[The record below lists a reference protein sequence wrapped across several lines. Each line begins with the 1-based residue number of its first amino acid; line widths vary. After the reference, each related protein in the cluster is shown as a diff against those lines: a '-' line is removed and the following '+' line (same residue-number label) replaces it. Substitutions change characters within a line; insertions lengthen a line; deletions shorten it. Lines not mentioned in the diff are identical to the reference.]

1 MAALEDPSEL
11 DGLRAYQAEV
21 VAHRSLA
28 PPRLPTPPRPSPP
41 VLPAHAGLSAPAVG
55 SHHGFIFL
63 RNFRANEFP
72 RFSPEFELCLTFA
85 HENQFSRNSSRLRHS
100 KNFPRSGNWGR
111 CRNDVLGR
119 LAARLTDDGKVSCL
133 IEVQTHL
140 EASSRGGSRAEAKQ
154 CPQRETE
161 RKRVTC
167 GRTWS
172 ATGFSKRPKT
182 RPLLKGRA
190 GER

>member
-41 VLPAHAGLSAPAVG
+41 VLPAHAGLTAPAVG
-55 SHHGFIFL
+55 SHRFIFL

-140 EASSRGGSRAEAKQ
+140 GLPAGGVHG
-154 CPQRETE
+154 
-161 RKRVTC
+161 RKRSSVLRERPR
-167 GRTWS
+167 GRGS
-172 ATGFSKRPKT
+172 HVVAPGVP
-182 RPLLKGRA
+182 RA
-190 GER
+190 SVSGPRRDLC

>member
-21 VAHRSLA
+21 VAHRSLP

-41 VLPAHAGLSAPAVG
+41 VLPAHAGLTAPAAG
-55 SHHGFIFL
+55 SHRFIFL

-140 EASSRGGSRAEAKQ
+140 EPSSRGASRAEAKRSSVL
-154 CPQRETE
+154 RE
-161 RKRVTC
+161 RPR
-167 GRTWS
+167 GRGS
-172 ATGFSKRPKT
+172 HVVAPGVP
-182 RPLLKGRA
+182 RA
-190 GER
+190 SVSGPRRDLS